1 MKRPDFLERVAQ
13 ARKAAHRKY
22 IYAIVSAAV
31 FFAFAVYL
39 TFASESFQR
48 HYLYPFP
55 YRDTVETYSDRY
67 RVDPYLAIAV
77 IKTESKFQ
85 DDVHS
90 HRGAIGLM
98 QLMPDTAEW
107 IAGQLEDPAYSV
119 EAIHEPER
127 NIRYGI
133 WYLSTL
139 QREFDGNDV
148 LALAAY
154 NAGRGNVQ
162 SWIREYGWP
171 SDFHDIDAIPYQE
184 TREYVRKV
192 LLTEHKY
199 RSLYPDAG
207 DTSSNMK
214 D

>member
-1 MKRPDFLERVAQ
+1 MKRSDFLERVEA
-13 ARKAAHRKY
+13 ARRSLHHKY
-22 IYAIVSAAV
+22 LCAIVSTAV
-31 FFAFAVYL
+31 FLAFAIYL

-55 YRDTVETYSDRY
+55 YRDAVETYADRY

-133 WYLSTL
+133 WYLSSL
-139 QREFDGNDV
+139 QREFGGNDV

-162 SWIREYGWP
+162 SWIRDNGWP
-171 SDFHDIDAIPYQE
+171 PDFHDIDAIPYQE
-184 TREYVRKV
+184 TREYVKKV
-192 LLTEHKY
+192 LLTERKY
-199 RSLYPDAG
+199 RTLYPAADG
-207 DTSSNMK
+207 TGSGMK

>member
-13 ARKAAHRKY
+13 ARRAAHRKY
-22 IYAIVSAAV
+22 LYAIVSAA
-31 FFAFAVYL
+31 FFLAFAIYL
-39 TFASESFQR
+39 TFASDSFQR

-107 IAGQLEDPAYSV
+107 IATQLEDPAYSV

-139 QREFDGNDV
+139 QHEFGGNDV

-171 SDFHDIDAIPYQE
+171 ADFHDIDAIPYQE

-192 LLTEHKY
+192 LLTERKY
-199 RSLYPDAG
+199 RSLYPSL
-207 DTSSNMK
+207 DTTANTAK
-214 D
+214 N

>member
-1 MKRPDFLERVAQ
+1 MQLHQSDFLERVQ
-13 ARKAAHRKY
+13 KARRRTGRKY
-22 IYAIVSAAV
+22 LYILVSSLACL
-31 FFAFAVYL
+31 AFAIYMVWS
-39 TFASESFQR
+39 SESFQR
-48 HYLYPFP
+48 QYLYPFP
-55 YRDTVETYSDRY
+55 YRDTVEEYADRY
-67 RVDPYLAIAV
+67 HVDPYLAAAV

-85 DDVHS
+85 DGVHS

-107 IAGQLEDPAYSV
+107 IAGQLDDNAYSID
-119 EAIHEPER
+119 AIHEPER

-133 WYLSTL
+133 WYLRSL

-162 SWIREYGWP
+162 AWIRENGWP
-171 SDFHDIDAIPYQE
+171 ADFHDIDAIPYQE

-192 LLTEHKY
+192 LMTERKY
-199 RSLYPDAG
+199 RELYAG
-207 DTSSNMK
+207 GQK
-214 D
+214 AEKGQ

>member
-13 ARKAAHRKY
+13 ARRTAHRKY
-22 IYAIVSAAV
+22 LYAIASAV
-31 FFAFAVYL
+31 IFLAFAIYL
-39 TFASESFQR
+39 TFASEAFQR

-85 DDVHS
+85 DGVHS

-107 IAGQLEDPAYSV
+107 IAGQLEDPSYSI

-154 NAGRGNVQ
+154 NAG
-162 SWIREYGWP
+162 
-171 SDFHDIDAIPYQE
+171 FHDIDAIPYQE

-199 RSLYPDAG
+199 RSLYPEAG
-207 DTSSNMK
+207 GIGSSMK

>member
-13 ARKAAHRKY
+13 ARRTAHRKY
-22 IYAIVSAAV
+22 LYAIASAVIFLV
-31 FFAFAVYL
+31 FAIYL
-39 TFASESFQR
+39 TFASEAFQR

-85 DDVHS
+85 DGVHS

-107 IAGQLEDPAYSV
+107 IAGQLEDPSYSI

-162 SWIREYGWP
+162 SWIREY
-171 SDFHDIDAIPYQE
+171 
-184 TREYVRKV
+184 VRKV

-199 RSLYPDAG
+199 RSLYPEAG
-207 DTSSNMK
+207 GTGSSMK